1 MIIWICFSFLKHSK
15 HESVSCDDDTGLSC
29 NLIGVCF
36 NFKVFPAWY
45 CSYFCISKAGR
56 NFFCSKNINILIHM
70 IPTVHTLDSVANIML
85 WIWNLV
91 FAFQICRY
99 HMSLT
104 IFWTIIGCEST
115 ISGAKLLTRLSDA
128 IFRPATCC
136 SKNHLS
142 FTLSAWHGNDTF

>member
-1 MIIWICFSFLKHSK
+1 MLLIFEAQQTRKRFTQN
-15 HESVSCDDDTGLSC
+15 VDDTGLSC

-45 CSYFCISKAGR
+45 CSYFCISKARR

-70 IPTVHTLDSVANIML
+70 IPTVHTFLVANILL

-128 IFRPATCC
+128 IFRLATCC